1 MKRIYLERQQKGESH
16 FLVREM
22 MVFVHENLFKCFRV
36 TPSTYDHLLGWLAP
50 SIQMS
55 LPK

>member
-1 MKRIYLERQQKGESH
+1 MKSIYLERQQKGDFH